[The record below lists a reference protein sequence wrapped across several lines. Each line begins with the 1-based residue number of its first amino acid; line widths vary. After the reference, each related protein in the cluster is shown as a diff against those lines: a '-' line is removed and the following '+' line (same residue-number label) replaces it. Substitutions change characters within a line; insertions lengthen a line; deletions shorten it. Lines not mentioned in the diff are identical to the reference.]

1 LVSDLNGGQ
10 RFEKQMRSRSGYKQL
25 HKERAEFYVVGNVSN
40 YMLSPYKVVFKELT
54 EIFQG
59 AVVDPLHAGVFEG
72 QPIIPDHKML
82 FIDCKREEEAYFL
95 AGVLNSIPARC
106 ALYSASVGVQ
116 TQSYYPPDI
125 SRIRLSAFDP
135 QSKTVALPTK
145 NGVKQNRSTPEETC
159 TVTGVLRSRSFYPP
173 LVPPRDP

>member
-1 LVSDLNGGQ
+1 MTIHAHVEYVPPKTWRQ
-10 RFEKQMRSRSGYKQL
+10 FE
-25 HKERAEFYVVGNVSN
+25 
-40 YMLSPYKVVFKELT
+40 ELCADT
-54 EIFQG
+54 F
-59 AVVDPLHAGVFEG
+59 AADWSGVFEG

-106 ALYSASVGVQ
+106 ALYSAFVGVQ

-145 NGVKQNRSTPEETC
+145 NGVKQNRSTPEQTC
-159 TVTGVLRSRSFYPP
+159 TVNGVLRSRSFYPP
-173 LVPPRDP
+173 LVPPRDT